1 MRSVYDKHQTVEEPR
16 EGQTF
21 KRGFED
27 QQDG

>member
-1 MRSVYDKHQTVEEPR
+1 MRSVYDKHQNVEETR

-27 QQDG
+27 QQGG